1 MAQLV
6 HTRICI
12 GSGKERKGCLEER
25 KIRSSVFVDCTCPA
39 ASTTT
44 GSVTYGMKS
53 SGRVFGNGANV
64 EAARTGARSK
74 AARDTDSISKN
85 FLSKNKFKLIMIIH
99 DDHRFSNYSTSSS
112 FQCFVRHVIASC
124 ALRRNLWKP
133 CTLAVDEGLAY
144 RCSCP
149 RCCVSRRVAGRLLY

>member
-85 FLSKNKFKLIMIIH
+85 FSQKKNQIDH
-99 DDHRFSNYSTSSS
+99 DHRFSNYSTSFLSS
-112 FQCFVRHVIASC
+112 QCFVRHVIASC

>member
-25 KIRSSVFVDCTCPA
+25 KIWSSVFVDCTCPA

-85 FLSKNKFKLIMIIH
+85 FSQKINQMGNPGGNLKRRKGEAFEKLTLCDCTKAVLNGNFILTMVWAWNKQA
-99 DDHRFSNYSTSSS
+99 R
-112 FQCFVRHVIASC
+112 
-124 ALRRNLWKP
+124 
-133 CTLAVDEGLAY
+133 
-144 RCSCP
+144 
-149 RCCVSRRVAGRLLY
+149 